1 VGGRNVNK
9 AKYYKGDLFLPTG
22 LNGEKKRMSPG
33 LQLVENTTEETE
45 EKEQN
50 KTSKNRVCP

>member
-1 VGGRNVNK
+1 MRLNTIK
-9 AKYYKGDLFLPTG
+9 AIFFLPTG
-22 LNGEKKRMSPG
+22 LDGKKKRMSPG

-50 KTSKNRVCP
+50 KTRKNRVCSK